1 MNVLIISDSHGL
13 EEELQTIAKRHEAEV
28 DLMIHCGDSELETR
42 HPALEPYAVV
52 KGNCDFAG
60 DFKDALLLTAGS
72 RKILVTHGHLHG
84 IKQTLLNVYY
94 RAEELGAD
102 VICFGHSHIAG
113 SELMD
118 GKLLITPGSI
128 RLPRVRKEKTYAIL
142 NIDKDN
148 ATVRYYDLD
157 GREVESL
164 TNHVQLPAHS

>member
-1 MNVLIISDSHGL
+1 MKVLIVSDSHGL
-13 EEELQTIAKRHEAEV
+13 EDELEMIAERHGKET
-28 DLMIHCGDSELETR
+28 DLIIHCGDSELVPS
-42 HPALEPYAVV
+42 HPALSSYLTV
-52 KGNCDFAG
+52 KGNCDFYG
-60 DFKDALLLTAGS
+60 EFKDEIVVPVES
-72 RKILVTHGHLHG
+72 RKLFFTHGHLYG
-84 IKQTLLNVYY
+84 IKQSLLNVYY

-102 VICFGHSHIAG
+102 IICFGHSHIAG

-118 GKLLITPGSI
+118 GKLLINPGSI

-148 ATVRYYDLD
+148 ATVRFYDLD

>member
-42 HPALEPYAVV
+42 HPALGICGC

-60 DFKDALLLTAGS
+60 DFKDELLLNAGS

-94 RAEELGAD
+94 RAEVLGAD

-113 SELMD
+113 SEVLR
-118 GKLLITPGSI
+118 GKLMINPGSI
-128 RLPRVRKEKTYAIL
+128 RLPRVRRTESYAIL
-142 NIDKDN
+142 TLKNDA
-148 ATVRYYDLD
+148 ATVRFYDQAGNEIEDLQNQ
-157 GREVESL
+157 VTL
-164 TNHVQLPAHS
+164 

>member
-28 DLMIHCGDSELETR
+28 DLMIHCGDSELETK

-60 DFKDALLLTAGS
+60 DFKDELLLTAGS

-94 RAEELGAD
+94 RAEEPRSGCYLLRA
-102 VICFGHSHIAG
+102 FAHR
-113 SELMD
+113 
-118 GKLLITPGSI
+118 GKRSAA
-128 RLPRVRKEKTYAIL
+128 RKT
-142 NIDKDN
+142 DD
-148 ATVRYYDLD
+148 
-157 GREVESL
+157 
-164 TNHVQLPAHS
+164 